1 LRSGLCTQQP
11 IERGPIIFP
20 FSYKRKPL
28 CSVIIL
34 LIPRLLYLL
43 LLRSCATTYD
53 TLFASTTSTMA
64 DADPM
69 VENEKK
75 NQGIEDI
82 ASELGSAP
90 KRSRHVDDDRL
101 AVLDLLA
108 CVGDRAK
115 TTDVVRDHIVKVVS
129 ALNQQLA
136 SGQNFREAFDS
147 IGTGILRC
155 GLELPYKSSVYG
167 CIAGLLTARN
177 MDSFGQDY
185 GRKLGAAVSQDL
197 SHALRDGQAS
207 KARRSLRFL
216 AELAKACVI
225 SVNSLTSRVIT
236 ILSAA
241 ETELSQPSRG
251 ANNVHA
257 RGEFLA
263 AVALSVLP
271 WCGSYLVTAR
281 RESLD
286 IIMNLFAS
294 ISASWKRGR
303 WRAINTGD
311 GSLAAECFEELL
323 LVVSELSNSNWST
336 KPEILPAYCKYVQ
349 DELNSAPAVDLE
361 PFALPAHSK
370 LTRYAP
376 PRFRLCLLSTPE
388 KAEPKEQKDVI
399 VKEEGV
405 VANDA
410 ELLHDSTN
418 PSACKP
424 DPGTEL
430 STAEPAESKEA
441 QSADVT
447 SSAHSSPSDRYILR
461 QYVADVL
468 DNFVSDHVKSAERL
482 LTVPM
487 LIAANDIIV
496 ESVFSELCAIPMPAH
511 QAVYYGTV
519 FVDLCKVKDSRLPIK
534 LLTAVEKIFRDAG
547 SLDPEVFDRL
557 TEWFAFH
564 LSNFEYKW
572 NWSDWAV
579 YADKDMEDRFPFQ
592 ALFCRDVLDRSIRL
606 SYLDRITKLLP
617 PDMGFFLPKPAGNG
631 NPLRFDNELNEQ
643 LVKIVAGAGKQPP
656 SIVKDRLEVLL
667 PDSSFDGNASEANL
681 ARLVALIR
689 AILQGSSR
697 TLSHFDTLVERY
709 LSLLS
714 AMASMGGIA
723 ARKAVALEAGAFW
736 SASHLRC
743 LYVLDKLSTYG
754 VIDRLAVLDYIFS
767 DHSVD
772 DKGEWRPLEPD
783 KLCARF
789 EESPVWELARL
800 VYSRARSRLDGAR
813 LELTAAS
820 GAASSATEGDAELV
834 ESRLSR
840 AKLAA
845 QTAKEEVRQL
855 VLLGLR
861 RVYALCDLIF
871 KAQQVGLDGNGDGMD
886 NELRLK
892 MPNGKVFAWR
902 ALGMIC
908 EIGRKHPEQIESL
921 LDDVRNETA
930 SARLSHPRLQEVFE
944 ILEEIAG
951 CDIHPSAC

>member
-1 LRSGLCTQQP
+1 
-11 IERGPIIFP
+11 
-20 FSYKRKPL
+20 
-28 CSVIIL
+28 
-34 LIPRLLYLL
+34 
-43 LLRSCATTYD
+43 
-53 TLFASTTSTMA
+53 MA

-69 VENEKK
+69 VENEK
-75 NQGIEDI
+75 NLGLEETEP
-82 ASELGSAP
+82 SLGSTP

-101 AVLDLLA
+101 VVLDLLA

-115 TTDVVRDHIVKVVS
+115 TTDVVRDQVVKVVS
-129 ALNQQLA
+129 ALNQRLG

-147 IGTGILRC
+147 IGTGLLRC

-177 MDSFGQDY
+177 SDSFGKDLS
-185 GRKLGAAVSQDL
+185 RKLGAAVSQDL

-216 AELAKACVI
+216 AELAKSRVI
-225 SVNSLTSRVIT
+225 SVEALTSRVIT

-241 ETELSQPSRG
+241 DTELSQPSRG

-271 WCGSYLVTAR
+271 WCGSYLLIAR
-281 RESLD
+281 RESVD
-286 IIMNLFAS
+286 VIMNHFAS
-294 ISASWKRGR
+294 ISKSWRCGR
-303 WRAINTGD
+303 WRAINTGA
-311 GSLAAECFEELL
+311 STLAAECFEELL
-323 LVVSELSNSNWST
+323 LVVSDLSNSNWST
-336 KPEILPAYCKYVQ
+336 KPDILPAYCEFFQ
-349 DELNSAPAVDLE
+349 DELSSAPAVDLE

-388 KAEPKEQKDVI
+388 KAEPKEHINVI
-399 VKEEGV
+399 IKEEGAV
-405 VANDA
+405 EKDVERLD
-410 ELLHDSTN
+410 ESSTS
-418 PSACKP
+418 PSTCKP
-424 DPGTEL
+424 DPDTQL
-430 STAEPAESKEA
+430 ATADPVESKET
-441 QSADVT
+441 QSADLT
-447 SSAHSSPSDRYILR
+447 SRTHYSPVDRYILR

-482 LTVPM
+482 LNVPM
-487 LIAANDIIV
+487 LIAANDVIV

-511 QAVYYGTV
+511 PAVYYGTV

-534 LLTAVEKIFRDAG
+534 LLTAVEKMFRDAG

-617 PDMGFFLPKPAGNG
+617 PDMGFFLPKPMGNG
-631 NPLRFDNELNEQ
+631 NPLRFDDKLNEQ

-656 SIVKDRLEVLL
+656 SVVKDRLEMLL
-667 PDSSFDGNASEANL
+667 PDSSFDGNISEANIG
-681 ARLVALIR
+681 RLVALIR
-689 AILQGSSR
+689 AILQGASR

-709 LSLLS
+709 LVLLS
-714 AMASMGGIA
+714 SMASIGGIA
-723 ARKAVALEAGAFW
+723 ARKAVALEAGTFW

-767 DHSVD
+767 DHSAD
-772 DKGEWRPLEPD
+772 EKGEWRPLEPSM
-783 KLCARF
+783 LCARF

-820 GAASSATEGDAELV
+820 GAASAATEGDAELV
-834 ESRLSR
+834 ESRLGR

-861 RVYALCDLIF
+861 RVFALCDLIF
-871 KAQQVGLDGNGDGMD
+871 KAQQVGLEGNGNDMD
-886 NELRLK
+886 NKQRLK

-921 LDDVRNETA
+921 LDDVRNETGP
-930 SARLSHPRLQEVFE
+930 ARKNHLRLQEVFE